1 MKVED
6 FRKLFPGLNQKVYGR
21 DLIYLDNA
29 ATAQRSQEVL
39 SLLSQLSGVDN
50 ANIHRSVYNLAD
62 KATRYY
68 EDTRDYVKDYLNAS
82 DRKEIIFTSG
92 TTFSLNMVAYSYGD
106 IAIKEGDNIIVSEA
120 EHHSNLLPWQ
130 LLCKRKGAEL
140 RKLPILDS
148 GELDLKALDDLMDER
163 TKLLCVAQVSNV
175 IGIVNPMEEII
186 SKAHS
191 RGVKVLV
198 DGAQGAVH
206 LNVDVQKMD
215 CDFYAFSGHK
225 LFAATGT
232 GVLYAK
238 KDLLEQ
244 MPPFL
249 SGGEMIGTVEFEN
262 STYAELP
269 YKFEAGTPNFNAIP
283 TLSPALDLLKLS
295 MEDKELSS
303 NMEAI
308 KEYVSEE
315 LGKDERIHF
324 AGEGVENGRR
334 IPLFSIMVDGV
345 HHEDLAILMDKM
357 GVALRSGHV
366 CAEPLMGRLGVY
378 GILRASFA
386 PYNTMKEAEEFIGS
400 LRRAIEI
407 LY

>member
-6 FRKLFPGLNQKVYGR
+6 FRNCFPGLNQKTYGR

-39 SLLSQLSGVDN
+39 SLLSQLSGMDN

-68 EDTRDYVKDYLNAS
+68 EDTRDYVRDYLNAS

-92 TTFSLNMVAYSYGD
+92 TTFSINLVAYSYGD

-140 RKLPILDS
+140 RKLPVLDS

-163 TKLLCVAQVSNV
+163 TRLLCVAQVSNV
-175 IGIVNPMEEII
+175 LGIVNPMEEII

-206 LNVDVQKMD
+206 QKVDVQKMD

-238 KDLLEQ
+238 KEILEQ

-249 SGGEMIGTVEFEN
+249 SGGEMIGTVEFEK

-283 TLSPALDLLKLS
+283 TLTPALDLLKFT
-295 MEDKELSS
+295 MEDRELCS

-315 LGKDERIHF
+315 LRKDERIHF
-324 AGEGVENGRR
+324 AGEGVENERR
-334 IPLFSIMVDGV
+334 IPLFSIVVDGV

-366 CAEPLMGRLGVY
+366 CAEPLMRRLGVQ

-386 PYNTMKEAEEFIGS
+386 PYNTMKEAEEFIAC

>member
-1 MKVED
+1 MKVEK
-6 FRKLFPGLNQKVYGR
+6 FREYFPGLNQQVYGR
-21 DLIYLDNA
+21 NLIYLDNA
-29 ATAQRSQEVL
+29 ATSQRSLEVL
-39 SLLSQLSGVDN
+39 SLQSQLSKMDN

-68 EDTRDYVKDYLNAS
+68 EDTRDYVKEYLNAS
-82 DRKEIIFTSG
+82 DRKEIVFTSG
-92 TTFSLNMVAYSYGD
+92 TTFSINMIAYSYGD
-106 IAIKEGDNIIVSEA
+106 IAIREGDNIIVSEA
-120 EHHSNLLPWQ
+120 EHHSNLVPWQ
-130 LLCKRKGAEL
+130 LLCQRKGAEL

-148 GELDLKALDDLMDER
+148 GEFDLEALEQLMDER

-175 IGIVNPMEEII
+175 LGIVNPIEEIV

-206 LNVDVQKMD
+206 QKVDVQKMD

-238 KDLLEQ
+238 KELLEQ
-244 MPPFL
+244 MNPFL
-249 SGGEMIGTVEFEN
+249 GGGEMIATVHFEN
-262 STYAELP
+262 STYADLP
-269 YKFEAGTPNFNAIP
+269 YKFEAGTPNFNAMP
-283 TLSPALDLLKLS
+283 TLKPALELLKMSL
-295 MEDKELSS
+295 EDEDLNS
-303 NMEAI
+303 NLEAI

-315 LGKDERIHF
+315 LKKDDRIHF
-324 AGEGVENGRR
+324 AAESVEIDRR

-357 GVALRSGHV
+357 GVALRSGHL
-366 CAEPLMGRLGVY
+366 CAEPLMGRLGVQ
-378 GILRASFA
+378 GILRASFV
-386 PYNTMKEAEEFIGS
+386 PYNTMQEAEEFIS
-400 LRRAIEI
+400 CLRRSIDI